1 MFGEQPAG
9 QFGRVVLFTGA
20 QRGGQ
25 NGGPVC
31 RFVLDA
37 RSGVLLDLG
46 RIDCFAIEPHHHT
59 QTPRMN
65 DSVDSPIELRTDLA
79 EPGRRLALAEWQ
91 DCAQR
96 AVAWLANDWTRE
108 LREQGWGEWVVNAAE
123 REKPA
128 LVEAVRDFLLSHPP
142 SGLAPDPERAS
153 AA

>member
-9 QFGRVVLFTGA
+9 QFGRVILFTGA
-20 QRGGQ
+20 QRGGA

-59 QTPRMN
+59 QTPQMN
-65 DSVDSPIELRTDLA
+65 PNVDSPVELRTDLA
-79 EPGRRLALAEWQ
+79 ERGRRLGHAEWES
-91 DCAQR
+91 CAHR
-96 AVAWLANDWTRE
+96 SIAWLQNDFVRE
-108 LREQGWGEWVVNAAE
+108 LQESGWGEWVITAVE

-128 LVEAVRDFLLSHPP
+128 LVAAVSEFILAHPP
-142 SGLAPDPERAS
+142 TGLE